1 MIIELAMLPKT
12 LLKISKRNV
21 EFFLLSFICVHI
33 YKKYTF
39 VLAVLHELHVSSD
52 NISEKRKKTVLFL
65 SCFLPANIFLVFLPD
80 VIRRLIVQK

>member
-1 MIIELAMLPKT
+1 MLPKT

-21 EFFLLSFICVHI
+21 YVFYYHLYVYILFI
-33 YKKYTF
+33 KKYTF